1 MPPCSPPSDPFNL
14 FSITG
19 LCWFSFF
26 FILRPL
32 TSHRRC
38 FPRLLSLI
46 PRLWCLVHLCVLH
59 LFSSH
64 VFLIWPR
71 LFRSDLCLTS
81 DISLLFPSSS
91 VDFPPSLPLSSS
103 LYRLVFSPPSSPL
116 PLLLLLRSSSRLIND
131 VQETGSFYNTDTT
144 LLSSP
149 RFTSLLLF
157 HFVNILHPSPPKKNP
172 LSCLLPLLAKK
183 GEERMVTA
191 VLLGLN
197 KS

>member
-59 LFSSH
+59 LFSSR
-64 VFLIWPR
+64 VCLIWPR

-91 VDFPPSLPLSSS
+91 VDLPPSLPLSSS
-103 LYRLVFSPPSSPL
+103 LYRLVFFSPL
-116 PLLLLLRSSSRLIND
+116 LPS
-131 VQETGSFYNTDTT
+131 
-144 LLSSP
+144 
-149 RFTSLLLF
+149 
-157 HFVNILHPSPPKKNP
+157 PSPPPPQVQQQINKWCPGNRQLLQHRYHTPFFPSLHIPPSFPFCEHPPPFPPPPKKT
-172 LSCLLPLLAKK
+172 LSLASPGKK
-183 GEERMVTA
+183 RRGKDGNRSPF
-191 VLLGLN
+191 GS
-197 KS
+197 K

>member
-26 FILRPL
+26 LILRPL
-32 TSHRRC
+32 TSHRRR

-59 LFSSH
+59 LFSSP
-64 VFLIWPR
+64 VCLIWPR

-103 LYRLVFSPPSSPL
+103 LYRLVFFSPL
-116 PLLLLLRSSSRLIND
+116 LPLLLLLLRSSSRLIND

-157 HFVNILHPSPPKKNP
+157 HFVNIFYPSPPTQKKP